1 MAWCSFGSVYLLVHA
16 PGIPR
21 DEDWDEFIKDVT
33 SAVLSGIVVVAGA
46 AKLTP
51 KQRVDVQRW
60 FEKNGVKG
68 SVVTDS
74 AVARGVVTALGWF
87 KVKLRA
93 FSPREIDHAFDYVE
107 IPTDQRAGARAMI
120 ERLERALK
128 DQHEPSAAG

>member
-1 MAWCSFGSVYLLVHA
+1 MAWCSFGRVYLLVHA

-21 DEDWDEFIKDVT
+21 DEDWNEFIKDVT
-33 SAVLSGIVVVAGA
+33 TTVLPGIVVVAGTS
-46 AKLTP
+46 KLSP
-51 KQRVDVQRW
+51 SQRIDVQRW

-93 FSPREIDHAFDYVE
+93 FSTRDVEHAFEY
-107 IPTDQRAGARAMI
+107 
-120 ERLERALK
+120 
-128 DQHEPSAAG
+128 